1 MKFSSKTWLGWTLGG
16 LLLIALLLTAVVA
29 SDGLAAGMR
38 SGVGPI
44 GELTLREST
53 DGDNW
58 SPVLGDLAAGYSL
71 TLDENEPGFKYLDV
85 LNLEA
90 APALDDGLY
99 PFFFDASRVP
109 DGYWVYWAA
118 NDVNA
123 SATGWQGIMWQII
136 NGDLP
141 MFYLKI
147 AAGEAPFLVD
157 GLQKQFF
164 NLEAPLR
171 VNQDYPLATY
181 HFGGEVTAGGEQHY
195 INVQI
200 TFTRPAHVSLTTEG
214 DVWTID
220 GCGYLDVTIQLSNMH
235 DLYAVD
241 LELAFDKNVLEVV
254 DRDDQAV
261 GVNLEL
267 VGNWFEAG
275 YVAVN
280 LADNAAG
287 TIQFAATLTRPAEPI
302 EGAGA
307 VAVIRFR
314 AKALAEDSAVTLTRA
329 EFSDRDG
336 FLVGRPVIFDDPAA
350 EITTTFSAEA
360 GLDLDIIRLDASTVQ
375 LQWPVP
381 DAEAGI
387 AGFVLYRSPLPYFE
401 VGDAGVVAMDDNAFV
416 EDTNKIKFD
425 DEVLGNVAVNYFYA
439 LQAVCESGL
448 ESPASQQVG
457 KFEFELFETATTDFT
472 WIGLVLEIPGINNSK
487 DLAENIQG
495 NLANGS
501 AGVLNISRWN
511 PQAQSITTYTP
522 GNELSIFPVSV
533 KQPYRISVNIEG
545 TTFGSVIWSQV
556 GRVPEITQGTYVL
569 YETQTTDFNWIL
581 QPLDLVNITNTNDL
595 AVAIEEGASGSVNV
609 LSISRWNGIGQTITS
624 DSLGPFIT
632 RFGYP
637 YRIAINVVNGNSVT
651 WP

>member
-1 MKFSSKTWLGWTLGG
+1 
-16 LLLIALLLTAVVA
+16 
-29 SDGLAAGMR
+29 
-38 SGVGPI
+38 
-44 GELTLREST
+44 
-53 DGDNW
+53 
-58 SPVLGDLAAGYSL
+58 
-71 TLDENEPGFKYLDV
+71 
-85 LNLEA
+85 
-90 APALDDGLY
+90 
-99 PFFFDASRVP
+99 VP

-118 NDVNA
+118 NGVNA
-123 SATGWQGIMWQII
+123 SATGWQGVMWQII

-141 MFYLKI
+141 MFYLEVSGAQFMLI
-147 AAGEAPFLVD
+147 D
-157 GLQKQFF
+157 GLQY
-164 NLEAPLR
+164 LLDETSAPLR

-200 TFTRPAHVSLTTEG
+200 TFTRPAEVSLQADG
-214 DVWTID
+214 WTID

-401 VGDAGVVAMDDNAFV
+401 VGESLILNEGPFEEHET
-416 EDTNKIKFD
+416 EDLHIYD

-457 KFEFELFETATTDFT
+457 KFEFELFETPRMDYT
-472 WIGLVLEIPGINNSK
+472 WIGLVLETNPVIMNASALAAHILSNSTGSFVINS
-487 DLAENIQG
+487 
-495 NLANGS
+495 
-501 AGVLNISRWN
+501 
-511 PQAQSITTYTP
+511 
-522 GNELSIFPVSV
+522 VSFWS
-533 KQPYRISVNIEG
+533 SVNQ
-545 TTFGSVIWSQV
+545 TFNFFYPQFPFFGNFDIWAQV
-556 GRVPEITQGTYVL
+556 GRLPEITTGTYTL
-569 YETQTTDFNWIL
+569 YQTDRMDYTWVL
-581 QPLDLVNITNTNDL
+581 QPLELTHITKADMLANHIKYNASSLVNI
-595 AVAIEEGASGSVNV
+595 
-609 LSISRWNGIGQTITS
+609 LSISFYDGSSQTLNS
-624 DSLGPFIT
+624 YYPQFPLFGNFNT

-637 YRIAINVVNGNSVT
+637 YQVEVDISVGNSVT